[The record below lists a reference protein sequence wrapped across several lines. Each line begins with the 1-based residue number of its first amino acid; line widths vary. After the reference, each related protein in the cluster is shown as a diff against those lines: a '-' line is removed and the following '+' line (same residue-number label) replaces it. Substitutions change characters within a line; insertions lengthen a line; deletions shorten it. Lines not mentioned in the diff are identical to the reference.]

1 MWGIDEQRNIGQYDR
16 TGKFLPKYHY
26 DTVFG
31 PRSGNRDIYESVA
44 QPLIM
49 PALEVRWPREPN
61 SRDLNTSLV
70 HSL

>member
-44 QPLIM
+44 QPLVL
-49 PALEVRWPREPN
+49 PALEVRWPEGL
-61 SRDLNTSLV
+61 DGCALGMIV
-70 HSL
+70 

>member
-44 QPLIM
+44 QPLIL
-49 PALEVRWPREPN
+49 PALEVRWP
-61 SRDLNTSLV
+61 
-70 HSL
+70 